1 MINAILID
9 DELPCIE
16 SLELDLLKYCID
28 INIIGK
34 YISPK
39 DGMNAIKKLKP
50 DLVFLDIEM
59 PWMNGFEM
67 LELLQ
72 PINFDVIF
80 VTAYDSY
87 AVNAFKV
94 NAIDYLMKPIDHED
108 LTKAVSKIKNK
119 KESSGE
125 NIDRIQHMLEHY
137 FQLKNSRKVILA
149 EKDKQ
154 NFVEPGRIAYIQ
166 AESNYSKVFFDS
178 GQPLLLSS
186 TLKSIED
193 KLEGHGF
200 ARVHN
205 SYLVNMDKVVQ
216 YVKSDGGYL
225 VLSDN
230 SIIPISRS
238 KRNFLKSI
246 LTDDFI

>member
-9 DELPCIE
+9 DELHCLE
-16 SLELDLLKYCID
+16 SLTLDIEKYCPD
-28 INIIGK
+28 VNIIGK
-34 YISPK
+34 YTSSK
-39 DGMNAIKKLKP
+39 DGMGAIKKQKP

-59 PWMNGFEM
+59 PWMNGFEL

-72 PINFDVIF
+72 PIDFDVIF

-94 NAIDYLMKPIDHED
+94 NAVDYLMKPIDHED
-108 LTKAVSKIKNK
+108 LSKAISKIKNK
-119 KESSGE
+119 QESSGE
-125 NIDRIQHMLEHY
+125 NIDKIQHLLERY
-137 FQLKNSRKVILA
+137 FESKNQKKVILS

-154 NFVEPGRIAYIQ
+154 NFVEPNKIIYIQ
-166 AESNYSKVFFDS
+166 AESNYSKVFFDI
-178 GQPLLLSS
+178 GQPLLLSN
-186 TLKSIED
+186 TLKSIEE
-193 KLEGHGF
+193 KLEGLGF

-216 YVKSDGGYL
+216 YVKTDGGFL
-225 VLSDN
+225 VMTDN

-238 KRNFLKSI
+238 KRNILKGI